1 MEKIDISYFSLSL
14 RSFLREYHPD
24 LMQSVNFV
32 TSRAE
37 AAEETY
43 HKSMMDKGDNVLA
56 LEEANQVL
64 FAGLNFSKFS
74 FLKDILEKEFFL
86 EVQKSDIESA
96 ALGYLGDRELRDVF
110 DKYALTDDF
119 EDDEERYQMLYTEV
133 TGAIYIQMEQVNGI

>member
-24 LMQSVNFV
+24 LVHSVNFV

-37 AAEETY
+37 SAEEVY
-43 HKSMMDKGDNVLA
+43 HNSMMGSGDNVLA

-74 FLKDILEKEFFL
+74 FLKDILEEEFFI

-96 ALGYLGDRELRDVF
+96 ALSYLGDREMRDVF

-119 EDDEERYQMLYTEV
+119 EEDEERYQMLYTEV
-133 TGAIYIQMEQVNGI
+133 IGTIYIQMEQVNGV